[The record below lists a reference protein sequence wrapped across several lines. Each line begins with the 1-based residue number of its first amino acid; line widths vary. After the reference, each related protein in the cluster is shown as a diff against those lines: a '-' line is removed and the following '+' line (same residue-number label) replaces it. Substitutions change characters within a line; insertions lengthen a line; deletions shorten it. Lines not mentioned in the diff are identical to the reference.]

1 MSTARRIFIIFAGV
15 LVFAPLAVFGQA
27 KVPAKKSATGKS
39 ATGKAAPSKAAAPA
53 TDPALLQPAT
63 LKAQAP
69 ETFKVKF
76 TTTAGDITIQVT
88 RAWAPLGADRFYN
101 LARHHFFNGA
111 SFFRVVPG
119 FVVQFGLSANSKVS
133 KAWDQA
139 KIKDDPVKQ
148 SNHRGYLTFATS
160 GANTRTTQFF
170 INLGENA
177 GLDAQGFS
185 PFGQVSQGMD
195 VVDKIYSGYG
205 EKPDQGLI
213 TNQGKAYVDKNFPK
227 LDKILTTA
235 IEPPPAAAA
244 PAKAPAKTGAKAPAK
259 STGKA
264 PAKKAPSKSPA
275 KSATPKPPATP
286 AAPKQPS

>member
-1 MSTARRIFIIFAGV
+1 MKTARGIFFIFAGV
-15 LVFAPLAVFGQA
+15 LLFAPPAVFGQA
-27 KVPAKKSATGKS
+27 KAPAKKSAAGKS
-39 ATGKAAPSKAAAPA
+39 AAGKTSPSKAAAPA

-101 LARHHFFNGA
+101 LAKHHFFDGA
-111 SFFRVVPG
+111 SFFRIVSG
-119 FVVQFGLSANSKVS
+119 FVVQFGLSANPNVS

-139 KIKDDPVKQ
+139 KIKDDPVQQ

-160 GANTRTTQFF
+160 GDNTRTTQLF
-170 INLGENA
+170 INLGEN
-177 GLDAQGFS
+177 GRLDAKGFS
-185 PFGQVSQGMD
+185 PFGQVSEGMD
-195 VVDKIYSGYG
+195 VVDKLYGGYG

-213 TNQGKAYVDKNFPK
+213 TNQGKAYIDKNFPK
-227 LDKILTTA
+227 LDKILSTA
-235 IEPPPAAAA
+235 IEAPPAVAA
-244 PAKAPAKTGAKAPAK
+244 PAKAPAKSPSKSTGKAPAK

-264 PAKKAPSKSPA
+264 PAKKAPA
-275 KSATPKPPATP
+275 KP
-286 AAPKQPS
+286 AAPKQP